1 MLRVRVPIGQLNYEQ
16 AKENWRGSK
25 GVWRGLYRYYYP
37 YADSPKIY
45 QN

>member
-16 AKENWRGSK
+16 PKRIGEVARDFR
-25 GVWRGLYRYYYP
+25 RGLYRYYYS